1 MNNSTE
7 QEKILVRRLVRGDE
21 DAFCELYATYKNRLM
36 YFAMRMLKSTTF
48 SEDVFQDTFSAV
60 WKTREFIDP
69 EAPFGPYVYTIMRNR
84 IVNMLVDF
92 DKNERLK
99 ESLLS
104 SSLDYAENGEQTDI
118 IVTRELM
125 ELLENALHTLTPQQH
140 KVFRLSREQGLSHK
154 EIAEELNISVNTVQ
168 RHISASL
175 QILRKVLQ
183 KHGDIYIDMVLLLF
197 CMNLPL

>member
-1 MNNSTE
+1 
-7 QEKILVRRLVRGDE
+7 
-21 DAFCELYATYKNRLM
+21 M
-36 YFAMRMLKSTTF
+36 YFALRMLKSTTF
-48 SEDVFQDTFSAV
+48 AEDVFQDTFSAV

-84 IVNMLVDF
+84 IVNMLADI

-104 SSLDYAENGEQTDI
+104 ASLDHPESGEHTDTI
-118 IVTRELM
+118 ITHELM
-125 ELLENALHTLTPQQH
+125 QLLENTLHTLTPQQQ

-154 EIAEELNISVNTVQ
+154 EIADELDISVNTVQ

-175 QILRKVLQ
+175 QTLRKVLQ
-183 KHGDIYIDMVLLLF
+183 KHGDIYIDVVLLLF

>member
-1 MNNSTE
+1 
-7 QEKILVRRLVRGDE
+7 
-21 DAFCELYATYKNRLM
+21 M

>member
-1 MNNSTE
+1 MKNNTE
-7 QEKILVRRLVRGDE
+7 QEKIWVRRLVRGDE

-36 YFAMRMLKSTTF
+36 YFALRMLKSTTF
-48 SEDVFQDTFSAV
+48 AEDVFQDTFSAV

-84 IVNMLVDF
+84 IVNMLADI

-104 SSLDYAENGEQTDI
+104 ASLDHPESGEHTDTI
-118 IVTRELM
+118 ITHELM
-125 ELLENALHTLTPQQH
+125 QLLENTLHTLTPQQQ

-154 EIAEELNISVNTVQ
+154 EIADELDISVNTVQ

-175 QILRKVLQ
+175 QTLRKVLQ
-183 KHGDIYIDMVLLLF
+183 KHGDIYIDVVLLLF